1 MNSSVAVE
9 IPAET
14 NYPSVLVRKRSASP
28 KWLRR
33 LLAFVL
39 GLNFASA
46 AWYAYMTSG
55 TVSQREAS
63 LATPALRRNF
73 EKEIVFLM
81 PFQDLITSVR
91 QLTPSNRSNFDTIIN
106 RLRTQL
112 EAFGIEDAAFL
123 RPEQF
128 EANDRGFVYHPPTLQ
143 DRTRYRAISRSR

>member
-1 MNSSVAVE
+1 MNTSVAIE
-9 IPAET
+9 APAEAK
-14 NYPSVLVRKRSASP
+14 YPSVRVRSKNPAPR
-28 KWLRR
+28 WLRR

-55 TVSQREAS
+55 TVTQREAELS
-63 LATPALRRNF
+63 TPALRRSF

-81 PFQDLITSVR
+81 PFQELITSVR
-91 QLTPSNRSNFDTIIN
+91 QLTPQNRAKFDVTLA

-112 EAFGIEDAAFL
+112 EAFGIEDAALL

-128 EANDRGFVYHPPTLQ
+128 ITTANGFIYTPPKAQ
-143 DRTRYRAISRSR
+143 DRTRYRAITNSR